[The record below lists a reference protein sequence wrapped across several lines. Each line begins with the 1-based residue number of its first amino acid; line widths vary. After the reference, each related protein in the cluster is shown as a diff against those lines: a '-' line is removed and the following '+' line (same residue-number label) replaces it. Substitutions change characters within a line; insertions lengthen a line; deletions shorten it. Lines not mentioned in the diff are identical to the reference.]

1 MLDDLLELV
10 LDLAVDVGGAA
21 AKGKKKQGGQKT
33 ERTQKPAEKQAKK
46 PVADPWDRPQKK
58 PPWEK

>member
-10 LDLAVDVGGAA
+10 LDLAVDLGGAA
-21 AKGKKKQGGQKT
+21 AKERKKQGGQKT
-33 ERTQKPAEKQAKK
+33 ERPPKPAEKQAKK